1 MILKN
6 FLKILFVLSIFS
18 TISYAALV
26 SYWGTVEIDGNPAPS
41 GVVVSVHDE
50 NGNLIANR
58 TTFIYNGKTYYV
70 LDFIAEGKIYLK
82 VAGIRASDLL
92 EIGSGGS
99 MELNLSVNRF
109 NLGEHCEYDVACL
122 SGYCKNGVCSERT
135 APAGGGG
142 GGAGGAVSGGGYFMP
157 TCELNYTISTPSKLI
172 GYVNESLNL
181 PINISILKATCE
193 PVEVSVELKTPW
205 ENKTASLK
213 NLYKGDKKTFS
224 FDIFLKE
231 EGNFTLIAKSGNLS
245 SSISLEVMKKEIII
259 TTTTIEIQENVTTTT
274 IPAAPTGL
282 FALFVKNPFII
293 LYILFAI
300 VIIVVIVSRIK
311 KRKKK

>member
-6 FLKILFVLSIFS
+6 FLKIFFVLTIFS
-18 TISYAALV
+18 TISYTALV

-41 GVVVSVHDE
+41 GVVVSAYNE

-58 TTFIYNGKTYYV
+58 TTFIYNGKAYYV

-99 MELNLSVNRF
+99 MELNLSVNRL

-135 APAGGGG
+135 APAGGG

-172 GYVNESLNL
+172 GYVNESLNV

-245 SSISLEVMKKEIII
+245 SSISLEVMKKEI
-259 TTTTIEIQENVTTTT
+259 TTTTIEVPINLTT
-274 IPAAPTGL
+274 ITTLPPPTGL
-282 FALFVKNPFII
+282 FALFIKNPFIVA
-293 LYILFAI
+293 YIIFAI
-300 VIIVVIVSRIK
+300 VIIVVVISRIRK
-311 KRKKK
+311 KRR